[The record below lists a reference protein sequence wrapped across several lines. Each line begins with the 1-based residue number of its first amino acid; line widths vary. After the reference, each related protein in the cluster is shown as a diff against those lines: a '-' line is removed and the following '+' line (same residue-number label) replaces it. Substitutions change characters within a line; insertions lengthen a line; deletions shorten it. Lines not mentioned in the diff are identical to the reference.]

1 MLFVIIITSTFLS
14 LIINNTVH
22 KYYIRNDHNVHINNL
37 SSLDRR
43 NFIYHC
49 ILFWNN
55 SPIEYRTLLK
65 RHVFVRM
72 KYCCI

>member
-1 MLFVIIITSTFLS
+1 MYDICNNTIQVPV
-14 LIINNTVH
+14 INNTVH
-22 KYYIRNDHNVHINNL
+22 KHHTCTNHNAHINNL

-55 SPIEYRTLLK
+55 SPMKNRTLPK
-65 RHVFVRM
+65 TAIIRACKV
-72 KYCCI
+72 